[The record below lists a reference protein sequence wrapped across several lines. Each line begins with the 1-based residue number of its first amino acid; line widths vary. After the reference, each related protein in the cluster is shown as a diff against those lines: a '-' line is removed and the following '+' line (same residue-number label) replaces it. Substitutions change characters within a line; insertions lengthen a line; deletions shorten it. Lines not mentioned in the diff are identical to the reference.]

1 MQGSALSDMELRRY
15 SRQIKLNEIG
25 IEGQQILKNSKILV
39 IGAGGLGTPV
49 LQYLSAAGVGEICI
63 CDAEYVN
70 ETNFHRQIMYGASD
84 LGKLKTI
91 VAKEKLQLL
100 NPLVKF
106 NIVNILVNKD
116 NIENIIGNYD
126 IVADCTNNLMAR
138 HIISEGCKK
147 LSKPLVYGSI
157 CNFEGILGVFNY
169 KNNPQLTSAPEGKS
183 DNSDETKSGIIGVI
197 PGIIGCSMASEV
209 LKLLLNIGSFPEGKF
224 LLFNVLNQS
233 FEYIN
238 IKV

>member
-1 MQGSALSDMELRRY
+1 MQSPVLSDMELRRY

-25 IEGQQILKNSKILV
+25 VEGQQILKNSKVLV

-49 LQYLSAAGVGEICI
+49 LQYLAAAGVGEICI
-63 CDAEYVN
+63 CDADYVN

-106 NIVNILVNKD
+106 TIVNILVNKD
-116 NIENIIGNYD
+116 NVETIISNYD
-126 IVADCTNNLMAR
+126 VIADCTNNLVAR
-138 HIISEGCKK
+138 QIISEGCKK

-169 KNNPQLTSAPEGKS
+169 KTNQNLATAPAS
-183 DNSDETKSGIIGVI
+183 NISNDEENKSGILGVI
-197 PGIIGCSMASEV
+197 PGIIGCSIASEV
-209 LKLLLNIGSFPEGKF
+209 LKLLLNIGSFPENKF
-224 LLFNVLNQS
+224 LLFNILNQS
-233 FEYIN
+233 FEYIDL
-238 IKV
+238 KR